1 MTPPP
6 HYRRNLAAFMGDF
19 VGFSIGL
26 TFASQTTVLPE
37 LVGRLTDSEVA
48 VGLLSTVS
56 NGAWLLPQLVY
67 ANFITNKQHKKPFVT
82 LGAIVGRPFYLVYA
96 AALALGI
103 HQHPELALLLLYA
116 VQAIF
121 YSTDALAAVAWFDVM
136 GKAIPSTRRGRLIG
150 GSQLIGSI
158 LSVGAGAVIAALLGA
173 NGPAFPRNY
182 AVILSLAG
190 VALFASLLS
199 WLFVVEPEEP
209 VEETR
214 PVWRDYLPSLLDT
227 LRQDRAFA
235 QLILVRLLAGCDGL
249 ALGFYILFATRKLG
263 LPPETIGLFTA
274 AQTIGRILASVGL
287 GALAERAGSHRVIQV
302 ATGIGMTAPL
312 LGLTLFMVDSPAN
325 ASTAVIFAW
334 VFVTIGLTISS
345 GLLGFINYTMDIAPV
360 GQRPTYI
367 GLLNTLTGVLVVLP
381 TFGGWLLRN
390 TSYGVLF
397 GLTASLLVI
406 AHLLSLTLPSAHT
419 KPAAMRTEPAA

>member
-1 MTPPP
+1 
-6 HYRRNLAAFMGDF
+6 
-19 VGFSIGL
+19 
-26 TFASQTTVLPE
+26 
-37 LVGRLTDSEVA
+37 
-48 VGLLSTVS
+48 
-56 NGAWLLPQLVY
+56 
-67 ANFITNKQHKKPFVT
+67 
-82 LGAIVGRPFYLVYA
+82 
-96 AALALGI
+96 
-103 HQHPELALLLLYA
+103 
-116 VQAIF
+116 
-121 YSTDALAAVAWFDVM
+121 
-136 GKAIPSTRRGRLIG
+136 
-150 GSQLIGSI
+150 
-158 LSVGAGAVIAALLGA
+158 
-173 NGPAFPRNY
+173 
-182 AVILSLAG
+182 

-367 GLLNTLTGVLVVLP
+367 GLLNTLTGLLVVLP